1 MTAVKGIFTH
11 TKLYFCSSI
20 FMSKDQDILER
31 ELWDALRNG
40 DQSALRK
47 LYLSYYQSLLQYGL
61 KYTNHRDTLKDSIN
75 STFLYI
81 WDKRASLSTANN
93 VGNYIFKSYQRQLV
107 RDLQQNQTFDTL
119 STIDNDEITYDAAD
133 FQLIMQQEEV
143 QRVAFLKNAILK
155 LPKRQR
161 ELIHL
166 RYYEGLSYEE
176 IALKTQL
183 TKRTVYNQIHTAI
196 STLKNDTDLQNL
208 KKLLSLLIFF

>member
-1 MTAVKGIFTH
+1 
-11 TKLYFCSSI
+11 
-20 FMSKDQDILER
+20 MSKDQDILER

-75 STFLYI
+75 STFLYM